1 VEAETCKRELVIEI
15 PVDAVRQESESVTA
29 QYRRGA
35 KIPGFR
41 PGHAPSSLVRQHYR
55 EDIRSQVV
63 QSLLPKFFDNLV
75 KEQKLTVVGEPRFED
90 LKFEDE
96 QPLTCKVTFEV
107 LPQFELGD
115 YKGLEMEEDP
125 ATVSD
130 ADVDQ
135 ALEELRQRA
144 ATYEVVAD
152 RPACDD
158 DYVLVSYQGRDV
170 HNPGN
175 RPLEARDAVVH
186 LGAKGTVPAF
196 SENLHGTK
204 AGEVREFDAAYPDD
218 YPQKS
223 LAGKTFRYHVDVQS
237 IKKKVLPA
245 IDDELAKSV
254 SESETLADL
263 QAKLREDL
271 GKRRKRQ
278 VENAA
283 MRKLLEQLVNR
294 EQFPVPGAL
303 VEAQLDRKIESLVTQ
318 LAGQGIDPRTTQVDW
333 RKLREEARPEAEK
346 EVRASLIL
354 ERVAEAEGIEVTDEE
369 VDELIRET
377 AEERQEAPAAL
388 KTRLTREGGLDRIK
402 SSRRNQK
409 ALEFIY
415 RNAKIIRKSP
425 EISSAG

>member
-1 VEAETCKRELVIEI
+1 MEAETCKRELVVEI
-15 PVDAVRQESESVTA
+15 PVDAVRKESESVTG
-29 QYRRGA
+29 QYRRVA
-35 KIPGFR
+35 RIPGFR
-41 PGHAPSSLVRQHYR
+41 PGHAPSALVRQHYR

-63 QSLLPKFFDNLV
+63 QSLVPKFFDHLV

-115 YKGLEMEEDP
+115 YKGLEVDEDS

-130 ADVDQ
+130 TDVDQ

-144 ATYEVVAD
+144 ATYEVVED
-152 RPACDD
+152 RPAADD
-158 DYVLVSYQGRDV
+158 DYILVSYQGRDV
-170 HNPGN
+170 QNPGN

-186 LGAKGTVPAF
+186 LGGKGTVPAF
-196 SENLHGTK
+196 TENLRGTK
-204 AGEVREFDAAYPDD
+204 SGEVREFDVTYPDD
-218 YPQKS
+218 YPQKA
-223 LAGKTFRYHVDVQS
+223 LAGKTFRYHVEVQS
-237 IKKKVLPA
+237 IKKKVVQA

-263 QAKLREDL
+263 RAKLREDL
-271 GKRRKRQ
+271 GKRRQRQ

-283 MRKLLEQLVNR
+283 MHKLLEQLVNR
-294 EQFPVPGAL
+294 GQFPVPGAL
-303 VEAQLDRKIESLVTQ
+303 LEAQLDRKIESLVTQ
-318 LAGQGIDPRTTQVDW
+318 LVGQGIDPRTTQVDW

-346 EVRASLIL
+346 EVRGSLIL

-369 VDELIRET
+369 VDELIRAT
-377 AEERQEAPAAL
+377 AEERHEAPAAL
-388 KTRLTREGGLDRIK
+388 KTRLTRDGMVGRIVV
-402 SSRRNQK
+402 SRRNQK

>member
-15 PVDAVRQESESVTA
+15 PADAVRQESEGVTA
-29 QYRRGA
+29 RFRRNA

-41 PGHAPSSLVRQHYR
+41 PGHAPSSLVRQYYR

-63 QSLLPKFFDNLV
+63 QSLVPKFFDNLV
-75 KEQKLTVVGEPRFED
+75 KERNLTLVGEPRFED
-90 LKFEDE
+90 LKFEDA

-107 LPQFELGD
+107 LPEIELGD
-115 YKGLEMEEDP
+115 YKGLETEEDP
-125 ATVSD
+125 ATVND

-135 ALEELRQRA
+135 AVEELRQRA

-152 RPACDD
+152 RPAADE
-158 DYVLVSYQGRDV
+158 DYVLVSYRGHDV
-170 HNPGN
+170 QNPGS

-186 LGAKGTVPAF
+186 LGGKGTVPTF
-196 SENLHGTK
+196 SENLRGAK
-204 AGEVREFDAAYPDD
+204 AGEAREFDVTYPAD

-223 LAGKTFRYHVDVQS
+223 LAGKTFRYHVEVLS

-245 IDDELAKSV
+245 IDDGLAKSV

-263 QAKLREDL
+263 RAQLRNDL
-271 GKRRKRQ
+271 GKRRQRQ

-283 MRKLLEQLVNR
+283 MQKLLEQLLNR
-294 EQFPVPGAL
+294 SQFPVPGAL
-303 VEAQLDRKIESLVTQ
+303 VEARLDRKIEGILTQ
-318 LAGQGIDPRTTQVDW
+318 LAAQGIDPRTTRVDW
-333 RKLREEARPEAEK
+333 SKLREDARPEAEK
-346 EVRASLIL
+346 EVRGSLIL
-354 ERVAEAEGIEVTDEE
+354 ERVARAEGIEATDEE

-388 KTRLTREGGLDRIK
+388 KTRLTRNGGLDRII

>member
-15 PVDAVRQESESVTA
+15 PADAVRQESESATA
-29 QYRRGA
+29 QYRRVA

-63 QSLLPKFFDNLV
+63 QSLVPKFFGNLV
-75 KEQKLTVVGEPRFED
+75 KAQKLTVVGEPRFED

-107 LPQFELGD
+107 LPEIALGD
-115 YKGLEMEEDP
+115 YKGLETEEDP

-135 ALEELRQRA
+135 AVEELRQRA

-152 RPACDD
+152 RPAGDE

-170 HNPGN
+170 QNPGS

-186 LGAKGTVPAF
+186 LGGKGTVPAF
-196 SENLHGTK
+196 SENLRGAK
-204 AGEVREFDAAYPDD
+204 AGEAREFDVTYPED

-223 LAGKTFRYHVDVQS
+223 LAGKTFRYHVGVQS

-263 QAKLREDL
+263 RAKLREDL

-283 MRKLLEQLVNR
+283 MQKLLEQLVNR
-294 EQFPVPGAL
+294 RQFPVPRAL
-303 VEAQLDRKIESLVTQ
+303 VEARLDRKIEGIVTQ

-333 RKLREEARPEAEK
+333 SKLREEARPEAEK
-346 EVRASLIL
+346 EVRGSLIL

-369 VDELIRET
+369 VDELICET

-388 KTRLTREGGLDRIK
+388 KTRLTREGGLDRIR
-402 SSRRNQK
+402 SSGRNQK

-415 RNAKIIRKSP
+415 RKAKIIRKSR

>member
-29 QYRRGA
+29 QYRRKA

-41 PGHAPSSLVRQHYR
+41 PGHAPSSLVRQHHR

-63 QSLLPKFFDNLV
+63 QSLVPKFFDNLV

-90 LKFEDE
+90 LKLEDE
-96 QPLTCKVTFEV
+96 QPLTCRVTFEV
-107 LPQFELGD
+107 LPEIELGD
-115 YKGLEMEEDP
+115 YKGLETEEDP

-144 ATYEVVAD
+144 ATYEVVED
-152 RPACDD
+152 RAAGDD

-170 HNPGN
+170 QNPGS

-186 LGAKGTVPAF
+186 LGGKGTVAAF
-196 SENLHGTK
+196 TENLRGAR
-204 AGEVREFDAAYPDD
+204 AGEVREFDATYRED

-237 IKKKVLPA
+237 IKKKALPA

-263 QAKLREDL
+263 RAKLREDL

-278 VENAA
+278 VESAA
-283 MRKLLEQLVNR
+283 MHKLLEQLVNR
-294 EQFPVPGAL
+294 GPFPVPGAL
-303 VEAQLDRKIESLVTQ
+303 VEAQLDRKIEGIVTQ
-318 LAGQGIDPRTTQVDW
+318 LVGQGIDPRTTPIDW
-333 RKLREEARPEAEK
+333 SKLREEARPEAEK
-346 EVRASLIL
+346 EVRGSLIL
-354 ERVAEAEGIEVTDEE
+354 GRVAEAEGIEVTDQEI
-369 VDELIRET
+369 DELIRDT
-377 AEERQEAPAAL
+377 AEQQNATPAAL

-415 RNAKIIRKSP
+415 RSAKIIRKSP